1 MIWLEGSAVRLY
13 VLMNSLTYKEMGLRC
28 YFQEQ
33 MVETNVAFQEFM
45 LLNWKLRYRAVTSET
60 PLRLLIE
67 NGTSFG
73 RISSCPKGPL
83 LLVHSISEIQSFQL
97 HFQSGL
103 DPLSVEW

>member
-45 LLNWKLRYRAVTSET
+45 LPNWKLR
-60 PLRLLIE
+60 
-67 NGTSFG
+67 
-73 RISSCPKGPL
+73 
-83 LLVHSISEIQSFQL
+83 
-97 HFQSGL
+97 
-103 DPLSVEW
+103 